1 MDEIFADGT
10 QGYPQQKQHPLMKIP
25 HEVIRNAVGLAIC
38 TNMRTGLWMSGATG
52 SGVFVARNEDN
63 DSWSPPSGILLN
75 SAGIGFLAGAD
86 IYDCVIVINNR
97 KALDAFTG
105 VRATIGGEISVVAG
119 PVGVGGMLENDGNW
133 KQANRPVFTYLKS
146 RGFYAGIQVN
156 GTVILERTDEN
167 ERFYGE
173 QMIGVSDIL
182 AGYTQHPPE
191 TKMLMEALK
200 AAEGPSDFTQG
211 VARNMERAEG

>member
-1 MDEIFADGT
+1 
-10 QGYPQQKQHPLMKIP
+10 
-25 HEVIRNAVGLAIC
+25 
-38 TNMRTGLWMSGATG
+38 MRTGLWMSGATG
-52 SGVFVARNEDN
+52 SGVLVARNEDN

-75 SAGIGFLAGAD
+75 SAGIGFLAGAG

-105 VRATIGGEISVVAG
+105 VRATIG
-119 PVGVGGMLENDGNW
+119 
-133 KQANRPVFTYLKS
+133 VFTYLKS

-182 AGYTQHPPE
+182 GGYTQHPPE